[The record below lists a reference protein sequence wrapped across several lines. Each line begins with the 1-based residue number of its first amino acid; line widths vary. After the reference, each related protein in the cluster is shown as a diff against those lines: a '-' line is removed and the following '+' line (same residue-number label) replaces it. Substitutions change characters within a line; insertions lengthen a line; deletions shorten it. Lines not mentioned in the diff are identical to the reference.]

1 MRQLP
6 AAVRDLLA
14 RLRLPTSDELVR
26 LRDSILVKL
35 IAAWNRLARLRL
47 PPPEQVIRVRNSI
60 LVIAAPAFLGAA
72 AGILTGQTGADST
85 VVAALLPPVLAGI
98 GGALLAFK
106 LKKDGDQWARN
117 YVVASAAVV
126 VFSFFLVAGMYVVFE
141 GNESATERIREV
153 QRQRYAEDLDF
164 RAKSLLRCSQHEAE
178 VNARRVAALLDP
190 LPSEAFCDIG
200 PVDAR

>member
-1 MRQLP
+1 MRLTLT
-6 AAVRDLLA
+6 AVRDL
-14 RLRLPTSDELVR
+14 R
-26 LRDSILVKL
+26 
-35 IAAWNRLARLRL
+35 ARLRL
-47 PPPEQVIRVRNSI
+47 PPLEQLVRVRNSI
-60 LVIAAPAFLGAA
+60 LVISAPAFLGAA
-72 AGILTGQTGADST
+72 AGVLTGQTGADSA

-106 LKKDGDQWARN
+106 FKKDDDQWARA
-117 YVVASAAVV
+117 YVAASTAVI

-141 GNESATERIREV
+141 GNENATERLREV

-164 RAKSLLRCSQHEAE
+164 RAKSLLRCSQNEAE